1 MTTSRIV
8 EALRL
13 KHPPVALLFADEKPG
28 NAVQFEKGAWGC
40 IMFLLAAAAKGK
52 AGALDR
58 DTCGCVGGAVG
69 MGFGNR
75 YLDFPGGIACFHRFL
90 STGNAES
97 EEGREAAGK
106 MESFGARKEF
116 LDHFS
121 HGEGYKKTPE
131 LVEDMVARMPFME
144 IPKGFVVLKPL
155 ADVIPEEET
164 PESVTFLADA
174 DQTAGLVVLAN
185 YGRRGYENVSIP
197 FVAGCQAIGI
207 LPWREGREENPRA
220 VVGLVDPS
228 ARLYVRK
235 TLGKDLLSFSVPY
248 AMFLEM
254 EGNVEGS
261 FLRRG
266 ATWRR
271 LMEE

>member
-1 MTTSRIV
+1 M
-8 EALRL
+8 
-13 KHPPVALLFADEKPG
+13 D
-28 NAVQFEKGAWGC
+28 
-40 IMFLLAAAAKGK
+40 
-52 AGALDR
+52 
-58 DTCGCVGGAVG
+58 
-69 MGFGNR
+69 
-75 YLDFPGGIACFHRFL
+75 
-90 STGNAES
+90 
-97 EEGREAAGK
+97 
-106 MESFGARKEF
+106 
-116 LDHFS
+116 
-121 HGEGYKKTPE
+121 
-131 LVEDMVARMPFME
+131 RMPFME
-144 IPKGFVVLKPL
+144 IPKRFVVLKPL
-155 ADVIPEEET
+155 ADVVPEEDT

-207 LPWREGREENPRA
+207 LPWGEARRENPRA

-235 TLGKDLLSFSVPY
+235 TLGKDLFSFSVPY